1 MGREGVAMQAK
12 EMKECGVYALPD
24 GREVIA
30 HRSGG
35 KSGFF
40 RLYDPLAWKYEG
52 PPMYE
57 TDERGVIT
65 SLGRPT
71 PWRVEDLKEV
81 GQTAPQKH

>member
-1 MGREGVAMQAK
+1 MQAK

-24 GREVIA
+24 GREFVA
-30 HRSGG
+30 HRGDGG
-35 KSGFF
+35 QGFF

-57 TDERGVIT
+57 TNERGVLT
-65 SLGRPT
+65 SVGRPT

-81 GQTAPQKH
+81 GQTVAPRRH

>member
-1 MGREGVAMQAK
+1 MQVK
-12 EMKECGVYALPD
+12 EIRDCGIYTLPD

-30 HRSGG
+30 HCSNG

-40 RLYDPLAWKYEG
+40 RLYDRLAWKYEG

-57 TDERGVIT
+57 TDERGIIT

-71 PWRVEDLKEV
+71 PWSVADLKDV
-81 GQTAPQKH
+81 GQTAPQRY

>member
-1 MGREGVAMQAK
+1 MQVK
-12 EMKECGVYALPD
+12 EIRECGVYALPD

-30 HRSGG
+30 HGGG

-40 RLYDPLAWKYEG
+40 KLYDPLAWKYEG

-57 TDERGVIT
+57 TNEQGVIT

-71 PWRVEDLKEV
+71 PWRVEDLRDV
-81 GQTAPQKH
+81 GQTARQRH

>member
-1 MGREGVAMQAK
+1 MRVK
-12 EMKECGVYALPD
+12 EIKECGVYALPD
-24 GREVIA
+24 GRELIA
-30 HRSGG
+30 HRSSGN
-35 KSGFF
+35 SGFF

-57 TDERGVIT
+57 TDGQGAIT

-81 GQTAPQKH
+81 GQTAPQKD